1 MDARNRS
8 QSPHAKPPRFPIRSP
23 TAPCANLAEE
33 AAEFHV
39 DANFVVFD
47 YSEDPE
53 EAVICERPLW
63 IIFGRT
69 RQVTIGQKLK
79 F

>member
-1 MDARNRS
+1 L
-8 QSPHAKPPRFPIRSP
+8 
-23 TAPCANLAEE
+23 TEE

-53 EAVICERPLW
+53 EAVICERPFWVVFCLSRRAE
-63 IIFGRT
+63 FGHKPPVDRVVAK
-69 RQVTIGQKLK
+69 R
-79 F
+79 